1 MNLNSQTTVLICL
14 FAPLMPA
21 DSKPL
26 SKEETVKVMEASIC
40 KAAEKPAV
48 AISTAP
54 AANKR
59 LPHLFAHPR
68 QNVKK

>member
-1 MNLNSQTTVLICL
+1 
-14 FAPLMPA
+14 
-21 DSKPL
+21 
-26 SKEETVKVMEASIC
+26 MEASIC